1 VFVDE
6 RINRITIAV
15 TEGARNI
22 FGDKLVSV
30 ILYGSYA
37 RGDYDT
43 ESDVDIMLLIDL
55 PASELWHYRDKLSIL
70 SSDIS
75 LNDEDCITVSIYDQD
90 LATFEKWKNHL
101 PFYQN
106 VIKDGVIVA

>member
-1 VFVDE
+1 MLVSE

-30 ILYGSYA
+30 ILYGSSA

-43 ESDVDIMLLIDL
+43 ESDVDIMLLL
-55 PASELWHYRDKLSIL
+55 PINAQKKQDYCLKASYSM
-70 SSDIS
+70 
-75 LNDEDCITVSIYDQD
+75 
-90 LATFEKWKNHL
+90 
-101 PFYQN
+101 
-106 VIKDGVIVA
+106 